1 MVFLGSLASR
11 GGLDKVSIKRPT
23 QVDIMVC
30 STPPESLHNLKIHFA
45 LLFLTTCTYV
55 YLCVGI
61 CMGFQVPVEA
71 RRHQIPWIW
80 NYRRSFGRAASAEPQ
95 RFLIIWFHALFWSRW
110 ESEVCGSTYSLCSH
124 DTLPPSHSLSVWI
137 EWFLCHPVPCLT

>member
-55 YLCVGI
+55 YLRVGI

-71 RRHQIPWIW
+71 TEGGTSGAAVTSGCTLCYKQILG
-80 NYRRSFGRAASAEPQ
+80 F
-95 RFLIIWFHALFWSRW
+95 
-110 ESEVCGSTYSLCSH
+110 C
-124 DTLPPSHSLSVWI
+124 
-137 EWFLCHPVPCLT
+137 